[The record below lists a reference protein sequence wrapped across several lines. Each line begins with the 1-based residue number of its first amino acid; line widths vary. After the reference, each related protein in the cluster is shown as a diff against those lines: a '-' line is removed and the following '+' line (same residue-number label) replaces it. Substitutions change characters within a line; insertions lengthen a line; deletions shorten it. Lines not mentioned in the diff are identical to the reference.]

1 MLSMCLLST
10 RLLEANQQMCLFAD
24 NIRHCRNRE
33 HELTRYGFKQ
43 RDMNAWVL
51 GSVAEEG
58 KVIYDKNIK
67 AKLKS
72 LDMREDNA

>member
-1 MLSMCLLST
+1 
-10 RLLEANQQMCLFAD
+10 
-24 NIRHCRNRE
+24 
-33 HELTRYGFKQ
+33 
-43 RDMNAWVL
+43 MNAWVL